1 MEFSDIAGWTKPGN
15 QAVTI
20 SEGQAA
26 TAAGSYTGQ
35 IGSLRVTISPQ
46 GAINAGAK
54 WRVDGGV
61 WQDSG
66 YTQTVSVGSHT
77 VGFSEVVGLTNPGI
91 ETVVISEGE
100 AETVT
105 RSYTGQIG
113 SLRVTISPQG
123 AVNAGA
129 HWRVGGGVWHGSGET
144 QTVSVG
150 QHTVEFSDVVGW
162 TKPGDRTVTISQ
174 WSDDRQQRGV
184 YAADGVPKGDDRS
197 AGGD

>member
-1 MEFSDIAGWTKPGN
+1 M
-15 QAVTI
+15 
-20 SEGQAA
+20 
-26 TAAGSYTGQ
+26 
-35 IGSLRVTISPQ
+35 
-46 GAINAGAK
+46 
-54 WRVDGGV
+54 

-150 QHTVEFSDVVGW
+150 QHTVEFSDVAGW
-162 TKPGDRTVTISQ
+162 TKPGNRTVTISNGQ
-174 WSDDRQQRGV
+174 TTDSSGAYTQPTGSLRVTIAPQGAIDAGARWRVDGGSLAGQRV
-184 YAADGVPKGDDRS
+184 YADRS
-197 AGGD
+197 QWVRTRCRSAMLRGGRSLGIGR